1 MSWILENWEVVL
13 GTLGVFFGGLYVPGV
28 RKLLIVGIRS
38 IISEA
43 VMAEFILQMTEKLVK
58 SSKNKLDDIWLKE
71 LKSRL

>member
-58 SSKNKLDDIWLKE
+58 SSKNKLDDIWLRE